1 MPAVVFERVGKSYR
15 RYAHRRQ
22 FQTLKS
28 ALLGLDVF
36 QQLRPEE
43 TYRALED
50 VSFAVEPGE
59 TFGII
64 GRNGAGKSTSL
75 KLIAG
80 TAKPTT
86 GRVQVEGRVSALI
99 ELGAGFHPEISG
111 RENVFINGIMLGLT
125 KRAIKA
131 KFDSIVRFA
140 ELEEFIENPV
150 KTYSSG
156 MYMRLGFAVAVHVDP
171 DLLLI
176 DEVLAV
182 GDAAFQH
189 KCLDRMN
196 AFKRSGKTI
205 IFVSH
210 GLDVVDLFCD
220 RVAWIDHGRLKM
232 VGDSRRVIDAYLTAV
247 EAGEEAALAAAH
259 AARTAPAAASEPAP
273 SGEPQKLYQPGR
285 WGSQEIA
292 IDSVKLLDATGEERH
307 LFHSGEAVTVE
318 LEVHCQ
324 SPARD
329 FVFGVGIFTVDG
341 ICCFGTNTKLA
352 GFEPRS
358 LQGLAT
364 VRLAFPHLHLVE
376 GGYLLDVA
384 CHKEDGFPYDY
395 QRGLLSFRIASA
407 TKEVGICRPPHD
419 WSFSPN
425 ARLDRRQAAPKPE
438 QP

>member
-1 MPAVVFERVGKSYR
+1 MPAVVFDQVSKVYR
-15 RYAHRRQ
+15 RYAHQRQ

-28 ALLGLDVF
+28 ALLGLDLF

-43 TYRALED
+43 TFRALD
-50 VSFAVEPGE
+50 RVSFAVEHGE

-80 TAKPTT
+80 TAKPNA
-86 GRVQVEGRVSALI
+86 GRVAVEGRVSALI

-111 RENVFINGIMLGLT
+111 RENVFINGIMLGLS
-125 KRAIKA
+125 KREIKD

-140 ELEEFIENPV
+140 ELEDFIDNPV

-156 MYMRLGFAVAVHVDP
+156 MYMRLGFAVAVHVEP
-171 DLLLI
+171 DVLLV

-196 AFKRSGKTI
+196 AFRRQGKTI

-210 GLDVVDLFCD
+210 GLDVVDQFCD
-220 RVAWIDHGRLKM
+220 RVAWIHHGQLKRI
-232 VGDSRRVIDAYLTAV
+232 GDSRRVIDAYLTAV
-247 EAGEEAALAAAH
+247 EVGEEAALAAAH
-259 AARTAPAAASEPAP
+259 ADKQLPAAAAEAP

-285 WGSQEIA
+285 WGSKEITIEA
-292 IDSVKLLDATGEERH
+292 VRMLDGSGQERH
-307 LFHSGEAVTVE
+307 LFHSGEPVRIE
-318 LEVHCQ
+318 LEVS
-324 SPARD
+324 SPEPLRD

-341 ICCFGTNTKLA
+341 ICCFGTNTKIA
-352 GFEPRS
+352 GYESLS
-358 LQGLAT
+358 LQGRAT
-364 VRLAFPHLHLVE
+364 VRLAFPHLDLVE

-384 CHKEDGFPYDY
+384 CHKDDGFPYDY
-395 QRGLLSFRIASA
+395 QRGLLSFRIASQ
-407 TKEVGICRPPHD
+407 TKEIGICRPPHD

-425 ARLDRRQAAPKPE
+425 ARLKSRRE
-438 QP
+438 ESL

>member
-1 MPAVVFERVGKSYR
+1 VPTIAFDEVSKIYR
-15 RYAHRRQ
+15 RYGHRRQ

-28 ALLGLDVF
+28 ALLGLDLF

-43 TYRALED
+43 TFLALD
-50 VSFAVEPGE
+50 RVSFVVEPGE
-59 TFGII
+59 TLGVI
-64 GRNGAGKSTSL
+64 GRNGAGKSTCL
-75 KLIAG
+75 KLMAG
-80 TAKPTT
+80 TAKPTR
-86 GRVQVEGRVSALI
+86 GRVTVDGRVSALI

-125 KRAIKA
+125 KREVKD

-140 ELEEFIENPV
+140 ELEEFIDSPV

-171 DLLLI
+171 RVLLI

-196 AFKRSGKTI
+196 AFKRDGKTI
-205 IFVSH
+205 VFVSH
-210 GLDVVDLFCD
+210 ALEVVDQFCD
-220 RVAWIDHGRLKM
+220 RVAWLERGQLKL

-259 AARTAPAAASEPAP
+259 QQDQAPAAIP
-273 SGEPQKLYQPGR
+273 GEPQKLYQPGR
-285 WGSQEIA
+285 WGSHEVTIEA
-292 IDSVKLLDATGEERH
+292 VRLRDPAGAERH
-307 LFHSGEAVTVE
+307 LFHSGEPLTIE
-318 LEVHCQ
+318 LEVGC
-324 SPARD
+324 AGEVRD

-341 ICCFGTNTKLA
+341 ICCFGTNTKIA
-352 GFEPRS
+352 GYEPERLS
-358 LQGLAT
+358 GRTT
-364 VRLAFPHLHLVE
+364 VSIELPRLELVE

-384 CHKEDGFPYDY
+384 AHREDGFPYDY

-407 TKEVGICRPPHD
+407 SHEVGIYRPEYRWRFGAGVWMRMKD
-419 WSFSPN
+419 
-425 ARLDRRQAAPKPE
+425 ARP
-438 QP
+438 